1 MKKETTPD
9 QGKRLYEEIVEQI
22 QQLILR
28 GELKAGDRLPPER
41 TLAQTF
47 KVSRNC
53 VREALRALTEKKLLE
68 SRRGD
73 GTYICSPDDS
83 ALVSSLAQA
92 IQVQQNRLRDI
103 FEFRQIIE
111 PQIAAL
117 AARHITP
124 DELSRLKILVFEQER
139 KNFAEE
145 DMAELDMEFHLLLAE
160 AARNMVLLEVVKLL
174 NSILLETRSE
184 FLQSEARRTASVRS
198 HIDIINSLE
207 KHDEDAAC
215 RAMQNHLQKVKQTV
229 YGDA

>member
-1 MKKETTPD
+1 MKKDPAPE
-9 QGKRLYEEIVEQI
+9 QAKRLYEEIVDQI

-28 GELKAGDRLPPER
+28 GELKAGDKLPPER

-53 VREALRALTEKKLLE
+53 VREALRALTEKKVLE

-73 GTYICSPDDS
+73 GNYICPPDDS

-92 IQVQQNRLRDI
+92 IQVQKNRLRDI
-103 FEFRQIIE
+103 FEFRQMIE

-117 AARHITP
+117 AARHITT
-124 DELSRLKILVFEQER
+124 DELTRLKILIFEQER
-139 KNFAEE
+139 KNVAGE
-145 DMAELDMEFHLLLAE
+145 DIAELDMEFHLLLAE
-160 AARNMVLLEVVKLL
+160 ASRNMVLLEVVKLL

-198 HIDIINSLE
+198 HIDIINALE
-207 KHDEDAAC
+207 KHDEDGAC
-215 RAMQNHLQKVKQTV
+215 LAMKGHLKKVKQSV
-229 YGDA
+229 YGDE